1 MSFVEGYN
9 LSDLYAQMRD
19 GRTGKEK
26 IVLERRLGDKV
37 CRHLQSLMCSAGRRE
52 NFVRDHFAMV
62 LFSMGCNPKG
72 ANFN

>member
-37 CRHLQSLMCSAGRRE
+37 CRQMQSLRE
-52 NFVRDHFAMV
+52 NFVRDHCAMV
-62 LFSMGCNPKG
+62 LFSVGYNPKG
-72 ANFN
+72 ANFG